1 MNSKY
6 RYIDKASNQCMLF
19 PMLII
24 SLVQLSHYMKMV
36 LIIFC
41 RTTDL
46 NTNSGQLKL
55 HSCLVTCPLKI
66 YQPLTDNYDIDISGY
81 TRQL

>member
-6 RYIDKASNQCMLF
+6 VIPYVNNNFSTI
-19 PMLII
+19 
-24 SLVQLSHYMKMV
+24 VHYMKMV

-41 RTTDL
+41 RKTDL

-66 YQPLTDNYDIDISGY
+66 YQPLTDNYDMDISGY
-81 TRQL
+81 TRQQ